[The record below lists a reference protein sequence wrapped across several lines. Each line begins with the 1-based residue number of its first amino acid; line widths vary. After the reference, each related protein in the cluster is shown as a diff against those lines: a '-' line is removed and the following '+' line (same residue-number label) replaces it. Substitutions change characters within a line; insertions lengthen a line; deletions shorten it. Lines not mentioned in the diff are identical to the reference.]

1 MTEIV
6 KNIGKQRDYAFKY
19 LTVSFPLLLITLH
32 YWAKLLSL
40 ATQNIRV
47 MRHYWCHPSGAYAW
61 GIGKR
66 VWIPKTISA
75 WDPSLEELH
84 GKLPAG
90 CSQSNSSLPGTLD
103 CRGCG
108 PGTLHRSVPPC
119 PSGIVSSVLCAW
131 AANTA
136 LARPSY
142 MPSREKLSS
151 PPHFFPKELSFQ
163 MLLRFFIN

>member
-66 VWIPKTISA
+66 VWIPKTYFGLGSFSGRAPWEASCWLLTEQFQPPGNTRLQRVWA
-75 WDPSLEELH
+75 WYPAQKCPSLPLRHCEFCPLCL
-84 GKLPAG
+84 GSK
-90 CSQSNSSLPGTLD
+90 
-103 CRGCG
+103 
-108 PGTLHRSVPPC
+108 HRSGQTFLHAFQGETELPTP
-119 PSGIVSSVLCAW
+119 L
-131 AANTA
+131 
-136 LARPSY
+136 
-142 MPSREKLSS
+142 LS
-151 PPHFFPKELSFQ
+151 
-163 MLLRFFIN
+163 